1 MKRILI
7 PGSILVIIIVVGLI
21 LIIGKKGNNRPV
33 AESFS
38 LTTEEETPVLVP
50 LTGSDSD
57 GDSLSFHIV
66 GGPSHGSL
74 HGTEPNL
81 IIYTPEKNF
90 NGRDSVSFKADDG
103 RAQSDAAVVTI
114 MVTGVNDPP
123 VAADD
128 TVEVSEDTPVVLID
142 VLAND
147 TDVDNDRLVVL
158 GVTQGAHGSV
168 TISTNNQLTYTA
180 NKNFYGADSFDYT
193 VSDGKGGTD
202 TARVELTIKPVND
215 APIISSKPVT
225 TSRVWD
231 SYRYQVK
238 AKDPDTSE
246 PLIYSLTDKPEGM
259 TIDPN
264 SGVIEWRPNS
274 EQVGEHKVV
283 VKVEDANQVPASTTQ
298 AFTIKVTSLDSP
310 LVTPMTVKDGYD
322 QRSGKKLS
330 AENKVAVVN
339 ASDNKCIDVEAGDS
353 VCFDFSDA
361 SIPDGAKIVSAS
373 VFIEHFED
381 KQFPTGKLQWNIGQ
395 NWPRDP
401 VIWASMNAPVRDGL
415 ENKATDSWDITSIV
429 STPEKIDDLQL
440 QVVNKSNL
448 AMRKTSLDYV
458 YILVRWY

>member
-7 PGSILVIIIVVGLI
+7 PGSILVILLVVGLI
-21 LIIGKKGNNRPV
+21 LLKGKKGNNRPV
-33 AESFS
+33 AESLN

-50 LTGSDSD
+50 LAGSDLD
-57 GDSLSFHIV
+57 GDSFIFHIV
-66 GGPSHGSL
+66 SGPSHGSL

-81 IIYTPEKNF
+81 IYTPEKNF

-103 RAQSDAAVVTI
+103 RAQSDAAFVTI
-114 MVTGVNDPP
+114 TVTGVNDPP

-128 TVEVSEDTPVVLID
+128 KVEVPEDTPVIMID

-147 TDVDNDRLVVL
+147 TDVDNDRLVIL

-180 NKNFYGADSFDYT
+180 NKNFYGTDAFDYT
-193 VSDGKGGTD
+193 ISDGKGGTD

-238 AKDPDTSE
+238 AKDPDTNE
-246 PLIYSLTDKPEGM
+246 PLLYSLTDKPEGM

-264 SGVIEWRPNS
+264 TGFIKWRPNS
-274 EQVGEHKVV
+274 EQVGEHHVV

-298 AFTIKVTSLDSP
+298 AFTVTVTSLDSP

-322 QRSGKKLS
+322 QRTGKKLS

-339 ASDNKCIDVEAGDS
+339 ASDSKCIDIEAGDS
-353 VCFDFSDA
+353 VYFNFSNA
-361 SIPDGAKIVSAS
+361 SIPEGAKIVSAT
-373 VFIEHFED
+373 VFIEHSED
-381 KQFPTGKLQWNIGQ
+381 KQFPTGKLQWNIGT
-395 NWPRDP
+395 NWSKDP
-401 VIWASMNAPVRDGL
+401 IIWASMNAPVRDGL
-415 ENKATDSWDITSIV
+415 ENKAMDSWDITSIV
-429 STPEKIDDLQL
+429 NTPEKIDNLQL

-458 YILVRWY
+458 YVQVRWY